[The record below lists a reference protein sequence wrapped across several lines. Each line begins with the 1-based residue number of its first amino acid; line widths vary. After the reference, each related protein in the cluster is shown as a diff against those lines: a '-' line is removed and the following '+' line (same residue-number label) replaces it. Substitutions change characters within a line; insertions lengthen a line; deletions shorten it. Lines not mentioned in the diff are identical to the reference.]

1 MIEHVYLLKIT
12 DHKPGGGALP
22 YGDVPLEWGR
32 IFSDFWVIK
41 VLHI

>member
-12 DHKPGGGALP
+12 DHKPGGALP

-32 IFSDFWVIK
+32 TFSDFWVIK